1 MSAKPG
7 SGAGADRALFA
18 SSLWLRVGFIGASA
32 VATGLLG
39 LLDAESNS
47 PTALALVFSGAVLAV
62 AGWRRGRSVL
72 ELTEHTDAVRPRRDI
87 VLSPEM
93 IERREQP

>member
-1 MSAKPG
+1 MSAQPG
-7 SGAGADRALFA
+7 SGTGADRALFA

-39 LLDAESNS
+39 VMDAESSS
-47 PTALALVFSGAVLAV
+47 PTALALIFFGAVLAV

-72 ELTEHTDAVRPRRDI
+72 ELLERSDAVHSCRDI

-93 IERREQP
+93 IERQGQP